1 MMKFQIAF
9 TALFVW
15 LLAIMTIIPTAP
27 AEAALKCTR
36 LVKNVGGEQ
45 LINTCGSCRIVK
57 IQRKRPSAA
66 APINR
71 TLTLAPKTTTGL
83 SFRGPGQSRILSDT
97 PCRPE
102 AVGTT
107 PTDAEKSAKSDG
119 KRCIIMQRT
128 DKAGVTGLA
137 LANTC
142 NECRMAVV
150 DRIDA
155 KGARQS
161 QSIAIGGRSLMPIPA
176 LGALQAAIL
185 DDIPCK

>member
-1 MMKFQIAF
+1 MMKFRFFFLI
-9 TALFVW
+9 TLFVW
-15 LLAIMTIIPTAP
+15 LLP
-27 AEAALKCTR
+27 ATSAQAALKCTR
-36 LVKNVGGEQ
+36 VATTLSGEQ

-97 PCRPE
+97 PCRPS
-102 AVGTT
+102 AINGAR
-107 PTDAEKSAKSDG
+107 PKPKKSTKSDG

-128 DKAGVTGLA
+128 NKAGVTGLA

-150 DRIDA
+150 DRING
-155 KGARQS
+155 KGERRS
-161 QSIAIGGRSLMPIPA
+161 QSIAIGGRSQMPIKA
-176 LGALQAAIL
+176 LGALKAAIL
-185 DDIPCK
+185 DDSPCK